1 MFSKHKIN
9 KKTVGDHF
17 CIVIMFLNIS
27 QSEVNWGNSEAKQN
41 IKIVRKNEGSNEIP
55 VIWLIW
61 VEHW

>member
-41 IKIVRKNEGSNEIP
+41 IKILRKNEGSNEIP
-55 VIWLIW
+55 VI
-61 VEHW
+61 